1 MDLQISLFMFKE
13 KLLQQRICSSDQKT
27 LVLISHQHEF
37 VHSCFLCSPSQPKA
51 FCHLNVKSPVIKK
64 TQEAAHCRF
73 SQFQGNVYVVMYP
86 GNRSPLEFN
95 FPSAQ
100 QNQSYKRT
108 NHQGGIRF

>member
-1 MDLQISLFMFKE
+1 MRFALFSASAA
-13 KLLQQRICSSDQKT
+13 LLVAGLFSTSVKADTR
-27 LVLISHQHEF
+27 
-37 VHSCFLCSPSQPKA
+37 KA

-64 TQEAAHCRF
+64 NQEPARCQF
-73 SQFQGNVYVVMYP
+73 SQYQGNAYVVMYP

-108 NHQGGIRF
+108 NHQGGIRFKTPYLPLKVFWSDPGSRHSF